1 MSGLVHGL
9 AGIAGLL
16 AIAIACSEARSRI
29 SWRVVAAGLAAQLA
43 IAGLL
48 LKVPAVK
55 PLFMGLN
62 RAVDALQ
69 SATLAGTSFVFG
81 YVGGGPAPFVL
92 ADPSKGFVL
101 AFQALPLVLIM
112 SALSALL
119 YHWRILPLVVRGFAF
134 ALERLLGLG
143 GAVGMS
149 AAAMPFLGMI
159 ESPLLIRPYLAR
171 LSRGELFVVM
181 TGGMATIAG
190 TVLVLYA
197 TFLSGIIPDPVG
209 HLLTAT
215 LVSVPAAVM
224 VAKMMV
230 PDDARTGG
238 HQTVHTAYGGSMD
251 AVVRGTMDGLHLLG
265 AIIAMLIVLVALVHL
280 ANGGLSLLPDV
291 AGAPVTLQRIMGIL
305 LAPVAWA
312 MGIPAEEMAAA
323 GALMGT
329 KTVLNE
335 LLAYLELARLPE
347 GVLSPRSRLIMTYGL
362 CGFANLG
369 SLGIMIAGL
378 ASMAPERRGE
388 IVALGW
394 RAMVSGTLSSCLT
407 AATVG
412 LLL

>member
-1 MSGLVHGL
+1 
-9 AGIAGLL
+9 
-16 AIAIACSEARSRI
+16 
-29 SWRVVAAGLAAQLA
+29 
-43 IAGLL
+43 
-48 LKVPAVK
+48 
-55 PLFMGLN
+55 
-62 RAVDALQ
+62 
-69 SATLAGTSFVFG
+69 
-81 YVGGGPAPFVL
+81 
-92 ADPSKGFVL
+92 
-101 AFQALPLVLIM
+101 
-112 SALSALL
+112 
-119 YHWRILPLVVRGFAF
+119 
-134 ALERLLGLG
+134 
-143 GAVGMS
+143 
-149 AAAMPFLGMI
+149 
-159 ESPLLIRPYLAR
+159 
-171 LSRGELFVVM
+171 
-181 TGGMATIAG
+181 
-190 TVLVLYA
+190 
-197 TFLSGIIPDPVG
+197 
-209 HLLTAT
+209 
-215 LVSVPAAVM
+215 
-224 VAKMMV
+224 
-230 PDDARTGG
+230 
-238 HQTVHTAYGGSMD
+238 
-251 AVVRGTMDGLHLLG
+251 
-265 AIIAMLIVLVALVHL
+265 
-280 ANGGLSLLPDV
+280 LPDV